1 MSEIEEAAEPAVEL
15 AVTEPEPPA
24 SEPVTEPE
32 PLEPAPAV
40 IKLNPQF
47 EIDEPKS
54 KSKVK
59 GAAFVADVEK
69 TEAEVAAYDPT
80 GVVFG
85 NGEKDD
91 IRLDACVYKN
101 LYAKKSLSVH
111 HVQRLL
117 VARGHHEAGG
127 DLDGYY
133 GDGTKYSVAE
143 FQTACGLEASGFINA
158 ETLTQLAADDP
169 YTNLVIS

>member
-1 MSEIEEAAEPAVEL
+1 MSEEIEEAVAAEEPAVEVE
-15 AVTEPEPPA
+15 AAGEPAPA
-24 SEPVTEPE
+24 SEPEV
-32 PLEPAPAV
+32 LEPAPAV
-40 IKLNPQF
+40 INLDPQP
-47 EIDEPKS
+47 EIDEPKP
-54 KSKVK
+54 KAKPR
-59 GAAFVADVEK
+59 GAAFAADVEK

-80 GVVFG
+80 GFVFG

-101 LYAKKSLSVH
+101 LYARKSLSVH

-117 VARGHHEAGG
+117 VGHGHHEAGG

-143 FQTACGLEASGFINA
+143 FQTACGLEATGFMNA